1 MGTGNPAVED
11 SGRRFAVR
19 IDGHVARLL
28 YRLDGDRLVLEHT
41 IVPEALSGRGLAGTL
56 VQAAL
61 DRARR
66 DGLTVVPE
74 CEFANAWLRRHSDA
88 AAGLE
93 LDWPAEEP

>member
-1 MGTGNPAVED
+1 VNEVED

-19 IDGHVARLL
+19 VDGQIARLW
-28 YRLDGDRLVLEHT
+28 YRLDGARLVLEHT
-41 IVPEALSGRGLAGTL
+41 IVPDALSGRGLAGVL

-74 CEFANAWLRRHSDA
+74 CEFANAWLRRHPGA
-88 AAGLE
+88 ADGVE
-93 LDWPAEEP
+93 LGWPVEKP